1 MKNLPIGIQTFENI
15 RSKTANF
22 IYVDK
27 TDFVYEIA
35 QNTGS
40 YFLSRPRR
48 FGKSLFLGT
57 LKSLFQGKKELFEG
71 LYIYDK
77 WDWSQTFPVIHFSFD
92 ALNYRDRG
100 LDTVIFERI
109 NDIAEQYDIFLVKED
124 YKSRFEELLHKVSKK
139 HGKVVFLVDEYDKP
153 IIDFLEYQQ
162 DGTFPQAV
170 VNQGIMKGFY
180 SVLKGNEASLQLTFI
195 TGISKFSK
203 VSVFSDLN
211 HLQDLTLLPQF
222 AKIVGYTQEE
232 VELHFD
238 EHIEATR
245 NNLELDKETF
255 LNQMK
260 IWYNGFSWNGKDTLY
275 NPFGLLTFFNTKEF
289 RNFWFTTGT
298 PTFLL
303 NQMKI
308 QEFYDVENTTT
319 EIEELDSYDI
329 HNLNLIPLLFQTGYL
344 TIKSKNVAEGTLL
357 LDYPNKEVRESMYR
371 FMINGLAPNPRRAST
386 ANTIKNLIKAFQQAD
401 LEGVRKILSSLL
413 ADLPSEVYDKKS
425 EELYH
430 GLLHFIF
437 SLIGVYVKSE
447 VHSSQGRADSIVET
461 TTHVYIFE
469 FKFNRSANEALA
481 QIKEKKYADRYQ
493 SASKIILGIGV
504 NFVTKD
510 REIQGWE
517 TEIL

>member
-1 MKNLPIGIQTFENI
+1 MKKLPIGIQTFENI
-15 RSKTANF
+15 RSKTENF

-48 FGKSLFLGT
+48 FGKSLFLNT
-57 LKSLFQGKKELFEG
+57 LKSLFEGKKELFEG

-77 WDWSQTFPVIHFSFD
+77 WDWSRTFPVIHFSFD
-92 ALNYRDRG
+92 KMDNKILETSILSKIDFWA
-100 LDTVIFERI
+100 T
-109 NDIAEQYDIFLVKED
+109 QYGIEVKGIGV
-124 YKSRFEELLHKVSKK
+124 RNCFEELIVKVSKK

-153 IIDFLEYQQ
+153 IIEFLEYQE
-162 DGTFPQAV
+162 DGIFTQAI
-170 VNQGIMKGFY
+170 VNQKIMKQFY
-180 SVLKGNEASLQLTFI
+180 GILKASEEMLQLTFI

-203 VSVFSDLN
+203 VSIFSDLN
-211 HLQDLTLLPQF
+211 HLQDLTLLPHF
-222 AKIVGYTQEE
+222 ANVVGYTQEE

-238 EHIEATR
+238 EYIEAAR
-245 NNLELDKETF
+245 ETLKYDRIDF
-255 LNQMK
+255 LNQVK
-260 IWYNGFSWNGKDTLY
+260 IWYNGFSWNGEDTLY
-275 NPFGLLTFFNTKEF
+275 NPFGLLNFFSAKRF
-289 RNFWFTTGT
+289 RNYWFSTAT

-308 QEFYDVENTTT
+308 QNLYDVENTTIEIT
-319 EIEELDSYDI
+319 ELESFDI
-329 HNLNLIPLLFQTGYL
+329 NNLNIVPLLFQTGYL
-344 TIKSKNVAEGTLL
+344 TVKSEDMENNTFL

-371 FMINGLAPNPRRAST
+371 FMINGLAPNPSRAST
-386 ANTIKNLIKAFQQAD
+386 ANTIKNLLKFFQSAD
-401 LEGVRKILSSLL
+401 LEGIKKILNALL
-413 ADLPSEVYDKKS
+413 ADLPSEAYDQKS
-425 EELYH
+425 EGLYH

-437 SLIGVYVKSE
+437 SLIGVYIKSE

-461 TTHVYIFE
+461 ATHVFIFE
-469 FKFNRSANEALA
+469 FKFNRSASEALT
-481 QIKEKKYADRYQ
+481 QVKERKYADRYQ
-493 SASKIILGIGV
+493 SANKIIVGIGV